1 METLENVTVL
11 NNLKEQHATVEKQ
24 INDGQGQLEQLRAT
38 YLRLSGAIEI
48 LQQIEDTNNPP
59 PQEDEVS
66 SASQEDEVSPEEGDV
81 SESKGFE

>member
-24 INDGQGQLEQLRAT
+24 INDGQGQLDQLRAT

-59 PQEDEVS
+59 QDEQEAPAPVD
-66 SASQEDEVSPEEGDV
+66 GDG
-81 SESKGFE
+81 SESKGFG

>member
-66 SASQEDEVSPEEGDV
+66 PEEGDV
-81 SESKGFE
+81 SESKGFG

>member
-11 NNLKEQHATVEKQ
+11 NNLKEQHAQVEKQ
-24 INDGQGQLEQLRAT
+24 INDGQGQLDQLRAT

-59 PQEDEVS
+59 QDEQAAPV
-66 SASQEDEVSPEEGDV
+66 DGDD
-81 SESKGFE
+81 SESKGFG

>member
-38 YLRLSGAIEI
+38 YLRLSGAIDI
-48 LQQIEDTNNPP
+48 LEQIEGSNDPT

-66 SASQEDEVSPEEGDV
+66 SAPQEDEVSPEEGDV

>member
-1 METLENVTVL
+1 MALENAVVL
-11 NNLKEQHATVEKQ
+11 KNLKEQRATIETQ
-24 INDGQGQLEQLRAT
+24 ITDGQGQLEQLRAT

-66 SASQEDEVSPEEGDV
+66 PEEGDV
-81 SESKGFE
+81 SESKGFG

>member
-59 PQEDEVS
+59 PP
-66 SASQEDEVSPEEGDV
+66 QEDEVSPEEGDG
-81 SESKGFE
+81 SESKDFG

>member
-24 INDGQGQLEQLRAT
+24 INDGQAQIDQLRAT

-59 PQEDEVS
+59 SP
-66 SASQEDEVSPEEGDV
+66 QEDEVSPEEGDG
-81 SESKGFE
+81 SESKGFG